1 MFDDAKSITCIT
13 IINNHKLALG
23 SDEGN
28 IFIYDSFDKNGINTI
43 IGHKNYINAMYYLNK
58 NHNLFSCSKDLTIK
72 IWNID
77 SFKCINTLRRQHTS
91 NIYDIILCDNDLISC
106 SNDHNINIYTIDE
119 TEDDNHN
126 DASEEKYDDFAN

>member
-1 MFDDAKSITCIT
+1 
-13 IINNHKLALG
+13 
-23 SDEGN
+23 
-28 IFIYDSFDKNGINTI
+28 
-43 IGHKNYINAMYYLNK
+43 MYYLNK

-126 DASEEKYDDFAN
+126 EASEEKYDDFAN